1 MLLRHEKLNRGH
13 SADDDDAGVGHDRRL
28 HRPHFQPAADRLE
41 PDELCLG
48 GYFRIGLEEYAPMMV
63 PVKSGAEITT
73 LAVQMGPP

>member
-1 MLLRHEKLNRGH
+1 MLLRHGKVNEVH
-13 SADDDDAGVGHDRRL
+13 ADGDAGVSHGGWLHRL
-28 HRPHFQPAADRLE
+28 HRQPAADRLE